1 MKERRIIMKKV
12 IVAMMLMA
20 MTATTVAGCGSND
33 TAADTTTETAA
44 EDTTADTADA
54 AEDTAADTAAA
65 GAASGAISVLSRED
79 GSGTRGA
86 FIELTGI
93 EEKDS
98 NGNKTDNTKKDALIC
113 KSTDVVLTQVSGDKN
128 AIGYISFGSLNDT
141 VKALKVE
148 GVEPS
153 TATIESGD
161 YKIVRPFN
169 IAVKDGLSDA
179 AQDFENYIL
188 SSEGQDIIEKAG
200 YIKID
205 KSAAAYASNNAS
217 GKVVVSG
224 SSSVTPVMEKLA
236 EAYQKAN
243 TNVTVDV
250 QQSDSSTGI
259 KDAINGTSDIGMASR
274 DISDDELS
282 QGIKSVTIAQDA
294 IAVIVNKDNAV
305 EDITMDEIKAIYTG
319 SKTTWSDE
327 SK

>member
-1 MKERRIIMKKV
+1 MKTCTQGAERKGANQKARRASIRKRFYIMKTRTSKLAA
-12 IVAMMLMA
+12 IFTSVAL
-20 MTATTVAGCGSND
+20 
-33 TAADTTTETAA
+33 
-44 EDTTADTADA
+44 
-54 AEDTAADTAAA
+54 AAA
-65 GAASGAISVLSRED
+65 MLASCGGSSDKITVISRED

-98 NGNKTDNTKKDALIC
+98 NGNKTDNTKKYALIC

-205 KSAAAYASNNAS
+205 KSAAAYSSNNAS

>member
-1 MKERRIIMKKV
+1 MKTRTSKLAAIFTSVALAATMLASCGGSSDKITV
-12 IVAMMLMA
+12 I
-20 MTATTVAGCGSND
+20 
-33 TAADTTTETAA
+33 
-44 EDTTADTADA
+44 
-54 AEDTAADTAAA
+54 
-65 GAASGAISVLSRED
+65 SRED

-113 KSTDVVLTQVSGDKN
+113 KSTDVVLTQVSGDNN

-153 TATIESGD
+153 TATIESGN

-236 EAYQKAN
+236 ESYQKAN

-259 KDAINGTSDIGMASR
+259 KDAIKGTSDIGMASR

-305 EDITMDEIKAIYTG
+305 DDITMDEIKSIYTG

>member
-1 MKERRIIMKKV
+1 MKTRTSKLAAIFTSVALAATMLASCGGSSDKITV
-12 IVAMMLMA
+12 I
-20 MTATTVAGCGSND
+20 
-33 TAADTTTETAA
+33 
-44 EDTTADTADA
+44 
-54 AEDTAADTAAA
+54 
-65 GAASGAISVLSRED
+65 SRED

-188 SSEGQDIIEKAG
+188 SSDGQDIIEKAG

-305 EDITMDEIKAIYTG
+305 DDITMDEIKSIYTG

>member
-1 MKERRIIMKKV
+1 MGCRKKRCKSIALKASIRKRFYIMKTRTSKLAA
-12 IVAMMLMA
+12 IFTSVAL
-20 MTATTVAGCGSND
+20 
-33 TAADTTTETAA
+33 
-44 EDTTADTADA
+44 
-54 AEDTAADTAAA
+54 AAA
-65 GAASGAISVLSRED
+65 MLASCGGSSDKITVISRED

-93 EEKDS
+93 EEKDAD
-98 NGNKTDNTKKDALIC
+98 GNKTDNTKKDALIC

>member
-1 MKERRIIMKKV
+1 MKTRTTKQAAIFTSVELAATMLASCGGSSDKITV
-12 IVAMMLMA
+12 I
-20 MTATTVAGCGSND
+20 
-33 TAADTTTETAA
+33 
-44 EDTTADTADA
+44 
-54 AEDTAADTAAA
+54 
-65 GAASGAISVLSRED
+65 SRED

-305 EDITMDEIKAIYTG
+305 EDITMDEIKSIYTG

>member
-1 MKERRIIMKKV
+1 MKTCTQGAERKGANQKARRASIRKRFYIMKTRTSKLAA
-12 IVAMMLMA
+12 IFTSVAL
-20 MTATTVAGCGSND
+20 
-33 TAADTTTETAA
+33 
-44 EDTTADTADA
+44 
-54 AEDTAADTAAA
+54 AAA
-65 GAASGAISVLSRED
+65 MLASCGGSSDKITVISRED

>member
-1 MKERRIIMKKV
+1 MKTRTSKLAV
-12 IVAMMLMA
+12 IFTSVALAATMLA
-20 MTATTVAGCGSND
+20 SCGGSSDKITV
-33 TAADTTTETAA
+33 
-44 EDTTADTADA
+44 
-54 AEDTAADTAAA
+54 
-65 GAASGAISVLSRED
+65 ISRED

-188 SSEGQDIIEKAG
+188 SSDGQDIIEKAG

>member
-1 MKERRIIMKKV
+1 MKTCTQGAERKGANQKAPRASIRKRFYIMKTRTSKLAAIFTSVALAATMLASCGGNSDKITV
-12 IVAMMLMA
+12 I
-20 MTATTVAGCGSND
+20 
-33 TAADTTTETAA
+33 
-44 EDTTADTADA
+44 
-54 AEDTAADTAAA
+54 
-65 GAASGAISVLSRED
+65 SRED

-236 EAYQKAN
+236 ESYQKAN

>member
-1 MKERRIIMKKV
+1 MKTRTSKLAAIFTSVALAATMLASCGGNSDKITV
-12 IVAMMLMA
+12 IS
-20 MTATTVAGCGSND
+20 C
-33 TAADTTTETAA
+33 
-44 EDTTADTADA
+44 
-54 AEDTAADTAAA
+54 
-65 GAASGAISVLSRED
+65 ED

>member
-1 MKERRIIMKKV
+1 MKTCTQGAERKGAYQKAQRASIRKRFYIMKTRTSKLAAIFTSVALAATMLASCGGSSDKITV
-12 IVAMMLMA
+12 I
-20 MTATTVAGCGSND
+20 
-33 TAADTTTETAA
+33 
-44 EDTTADTADA
+44 
-54 AEDTAADTAAA
+54 
-65 GAASGAISVLSRED
+65 SRED

-236 EAYQKAN
+236 ESYQKAN

>member
-1 MKERRIIMKKV
+1 MKTCTQGAERKGANQKAPRASVRKRFYIMKTRTSKLAAIFTSVALAATMLASCGGSSDKITV
-12 IVAMMLMA
+12 I
-20 MTATTVAGCGSND
+20 
-33 TAADTTTETAA
+33 
-44 EDTTADTADA
+44 
-54 AEDTAADTAAA
+54 
-65 GAASGAISVLSRED
+65 SRED

-179 AQDFENYIL
+179 AQDFENYVL

>member
-1 MKERRIIMKKV
+1 MKTRTSKLAAV
-12 IVAMMLMA
+12 FTSVAL
-20 MTATTVAGCGSND
+20 
-33 TAADTTTETAA
+33 
-44 EDTTADTADA
+44 
-54 AEDTAADTAAA
+54 AAA
-65 GAASGAISVLSRED
+65 MLASCGGSSDKITVISRED

-188 SSEGQDIIEKAG
+188 SSEGQDVIEGAG

-205 KSAAAYASNNAS
+205 KSAAAFSSNNAS

-224 SSSVTPVMEKLA
+224 SSSVTPGMEKLA
-236 EAYQKAN
+236 ESYQKVN

-294 IAVIVNKDNAV
+294 IAVIVNKDNSV
-305 EDITMDEIKAIYTG
+305 DDISMDDIKAIYTG
-319 SKTTWSDE
+319 TKTTWSDE

>member
-1 MKERRIIMKKV
+1 MKTRTSKLAAIFTSVALAATMLASCGGSSDKITV
-12 IVAMMLMA
+12 I
-20 MTATTVAGCGSND
+20 
-33 TAADTTTETAA
+33 
-44 EDTTADTADA
+44 
-54 AEDTAADTAAA
+54 
-65 GAASGAISVLSRED
+65 SRED

-282 QGIKSVTIAQDA
+282 QGIESVTIAQDA

>member
-1 MKERRIIMKKV
+1 MKTRTSKLAAIFTS
-12 IVAMMLMA
+12 VAL
-20 MTATTVAGCGSND
+20 
-33 TAADTTTETAA
+33 
-44 EDTTADTADA
+44 
-54 AEDTAADTAAA
+54 AAA
-65 GAASGAISVLSRED
+65 MLASCGGSSDKITVISRED

-153 TATIESGD
+153 TETIESGD

-188 SSEGQDIIEKAG
+188 SSDGQDIIEKAG

-305 EDITMDEIKAIYTG
+305 DDITMDEIKAIYTG

>member
-1 MKERRIIMKKV
+1 MKTRTSKLAAIFTSVALAATMLASCGGSSDKITV
-12 IVAMMLMA
+12 I
-20 MTATTVAGCGSND
+20 
-33 TAADTTTETAA
+33 
-44 EDTTADTADA
+44 
-54 AEDTAADTAAA
+54 
-65 GAASGAISVLSRED
+65 SRED

-188 SSEGQDIIEKAG
+188 SSDGQDIIEKAG

-274 DISDDELS
+274 GISDDELS

>member
-1 MKERRIIMKKV
+1 MKTCTQGAERKGANQKAPRASIRKRFYIMKTRTSKLAAIFTSVALVATMLASCGGNSDKITV
-12 IVAMMLMA
+12 I
-20 MTATTVAGCGSND
+20 
-33 TAADTTTETAA
+33 
-44 EDTTADTADA
+44 
-54 AEDTAADTAAA
+54 
-65 GAASGAISVLSRED
+65 SRED

-236 EAYQKAN
+236 ESYQKAN

>member
-1 MKERRIIMKKV
+1 MKTCTQGAERKGANQKAPRASIRKRFYIMKTRTSKLAAMFTSVALAATMLASCGGSSDKITV
-12 IVAMMLMA
+12 I
-20 MTATTVAGCGSND
+20 
-33 TAADTTTETAA
+33 
-44 EDTTADTADA
+44 
-54 AEDTAADTAAA
+54 
-65 GAASGAISVLSRED
+65 SRED

-188 SSEGQDIIEKAG
+188 SSDGQDIIEKAG

-305 EDITMDEIKAIYTG
+305 DDITMDEIKAIYTG

>member
-1 MKERRIIMKKV
+1 MKTCTQGAERKFANQKAQRASIRKRFYIMKTRTSKLAAIFTSVALAATMLASCGGSSDKITV
-12 IVAMMLMA
+12 I
-20 MTATTVAGCGSND
+20 
-33 TAADTTTETAA
+33 
-44 EDTTADTADA
+44 
-54 AEDTAADTAAA
+54 
-65 GAASGAISVLSRED
+65 SRED

-305 EDITMDEIKAIYTG
+305 DDITMDEIKAIYTG

>member
-1 MKERRIIMKKV
+1 MKTCTQGAERKGANQNAERASIRKRFYIMKTRTSKLAAIFTSVALAATMLASCGGSSDKITV
-12 IVAMMLMA
+12 I
-20 MTATTVAGCGSND
+20 
-33 TAADTTTETAA
+33 
-44 EDTTADTADA
+44 
-54 AEDTAADTAAA
+54 
-65 GAASGAISVLSRED
+65 SRED

-188 SSEGQDIIEKAG
+188 SSDGQDIIEKAG

-224 SSSVTPVMEKLA
+224 SSSVTPGMEKLA
-236 EAYQKAN
+236 EAYQK
-243 TNVTVDV
+243 
-250 QQSDSSTGI
+250 
-259 KDAINGTSDIGMASR
+259 
-274 DISDDELS
+274 
-282 QGIKSVTIAQDA
+282 
-294 IAVIVNKDNAV
+294 V
-305 EDITMDEIKAIYTG
+305 EDITMDEIKSIYTG

>member
-1 MKERRIIMKKV
+1 MKTRTSK
-12 IVAMMLMA
+12 L
-20 MTATTVAGCGSND
+20 
-33 TAADTTTETAA
+33 AAIFT
-44 EDTTADTADA
+44 
-54 AEDTAADTAAA
+54 
-65 GAASGAISVLSRED
+65 SGALAATMLASCGGNSDKITVISRED

-148 GVEPS
+148 DVEPS

-205 KSAAAYASNNAS
+205 KSAAAYTSNNAS

-305 EDITMDEIKAIYTG
+305 DDITMDEIKAIYTG

>member
-1 MKERRIIMKKV
+1 MKTRTSKLAAIFTSVALAATMLASCGGSSDKITV
-12 IVAMMLMA
+12 I
-20 MTATTVAGCGSND
+20 
-33 TAADTTTETAA
+33 
-44 EDTTADTADA
+44 
-54 AEDTAADTAAA
+54 
-65 GAASGAISVLSRED
+65 SRED

-188 SSEGQDIIEKAG
+188 SSDGQDIIEKAG

-294 IAVIVNKDNAV
+294 IAVIVNNESSVDELSTDQVKSIFTG
-305 EDITMDEIKAIYTG
+305 ETTSWSDITK
-319 SKTTWSDE
+319 
-327 SK
+327 

>member
-1 MKERRIIMKKV
+1 MKTRTSKLAAIFTS
-12 IVAMMLMA
+12 VAL
-20 MTATTVAGCGSND
+20 
-33 TAADTTTETAA
+33 
-44 EDTTADTADA
+44 
-54 AEDTAADTAAA
+54 AAA
-65 GAASGAISVLSRED
+65 MLASCGGSSDKITVISRED

-243 TNVTVDV
+243 TNITVDV

>member
-1 MKERRIIMKKV
+1 MKTCTQGAERKGANQKAPRASIRKRFYIMKTRTSKLAAIFTSVALAATMLASCGGSSDKITV
-12 IVAMMLMA
+12 I
-20 MTATTVAGCGSND
+20 
-33 TAADTTTETAA
+33 
-44 EDTTADTADA
+44 
-54 AEDTAADTAAA
+54 
-65 GAASGAISVLSRED
+65 SRED

-188 SSEGQDIIEKAG
+188 SSDGQDIIEKAG

-305 EDITMDEIKAIYTG
+305 EDITMDEIKSIYTG

>member
-1 MKERRIIMKKV
+1 MKTCTQGAERKGANQKAQRASVRKRLYIMKTRTSKLAAIFTSVALAATMLASCGGSSDKITV
-12 IVAMMLMA
+12 I
-20 MTATTVAGCGSND
+20 
-33 TAADTTTETAA
+33 
-44 EDTTADTADA
+44 
-54 AEDTAADTAAA
+54 
-65 GAASGAISVLSRED
+65 SRED

-188 SSEGQDIIEKAG
+188 SSDGQDIIEKAG

>member
-1 MKERRIIMKKV
+1 MKTCTQGAERKGANQKARRASIRKRFYIMKTRTSKLAA
-12 IVAMMLMA
+12 IFTSVAL
-20 MTATTVAGCGSND
+20 
-33 TAADTTTETAA
+33 
-44 EDTTADTADA
+44 
-54 AEDTAADTAAA
+54 AAA
-65 GAASGAISVLSRED
+65 MLASCGGSSDKITVISRED

-205 KSAAAYASNNAS
+205 KSAATYTSNNAS

-305 EDITMDEIKAIYTG
+305 DDITMDEIKAIYTG

>member
-1 MKERRIIMKKV
+1 MKTCTQGAERKGANQKAPRASIRKRFYIMKTRTSKLAAIFTSVALAATMLASCGGNSDKITV
-12 IVAMMLMA
+12 I
-20 MTATTVAGCGSND
+20 
-33 TAADTTTETAA
+33 
-44 EDTTADTADA
+44 
-54 AEDTAADTAAA
+54 
-65 GAASGAISVLSRED
+65 SRED

-305 EDITMDEIKAIYTG
+305 DDITMDEIKSIYTG

>member
-1 MKERRIIMKKV
+1 MKTCTQGAERKGANQKAPRASIRKRFYIMKTRTSKLAAIFTSVALAATMLASCGGSSDKITV
-12 IVAMMLMA
+12 I
-20 MTATTVAGCGSND
+20 
-33 TAADTTTETAA
+33 
-44 EDTTADTADA
+44 
-54 AEDTAADTAAA
+54 
-65 GAASGAISVLSRED
+65 SRED

-294 IAVIVNKDNAV
+294 IAVIVNKDNTV

>member
-1 MKERRIIMKKV
+1 MKTRTSKLAAV
-12 IVAMMLMA
+12 FTSVAL
-20 MTATTVAGCGSND
+20 
-33 TAADTTTETAA
+33 
-44 EDTTADTADA
+44 
-54 AEDTAADTAAA
+54 AAA
-65 GAASGAISVLSRED
+65 MLASCGGSSDKITVISRED

-188 SSEGQDIIEKAG
+188 SSEGQDVIEGAG

-205 KSAAAYASNNAS
+205 KSAAAFSSNNAS

-236 EAYQKAN
+236 ESYQKVN

-282 QGIKSVTIAQDA
+282 QGIRSVTIAQDA
-294 IAVIVNKDNAV
+294 IAVIVNKDNSV
-305 EDITMDEIKAIYTG
+305 DDISMGDIKAIYTG
-319 SKTTWSDE
+319 TKTTWSDE

>member
-1 MKERRIIMKKV
+1 MKTCTQGAERKGANQKAPRASIRKRFYIMKTRTSKLAAMFTSVALAATMLASCGGSSDKITV
-12 IVAMMLMA
+12 I
-20 MTATTVAGCGSND
+20 
-33 TAADTTTETAA
+33 
-44 EDTTADTADA
+44 
-54 AEDTAADTAAA
+54 
-65 GAASGAISVLSRED
+65 SRED

-188 SSEGQDIIEKAG
+188 SSDGQDIIEKAG

-305 EDITMDEIKAIYTG
+305 EDITMDEIKSIYTG

>member
-1 MKERRIIMKKV
+1 MKTRTSKLAAIFTSVALAATMLASCGGNSDKITV
-12 IVAMMLMA
+12 I
-20 MTATTVAGCGSND
+20 
-33 TAADTTTETAA
+33 
-44 EDTTADTADA
+44 
-54 AEDTAADTAAA
+54 
-65 GAASGAISVLSRED
+65 SRED

-305 EDITMDEIKAIYTG
+305 EDITMDEIKSIYTG

>member
-1 MKERRIIMKKV
+1 MKTCTQGAERKGANQKAQRASIRKRFYIMKTRTSKLAAIFTSVALAATMLASCGGSSDKITV
-12 IVAMMLMA
+12 I
-20 MTATTVAGCGSND
+20 
-33 TAADTTTETAA
+33 
-44 EDTTADTADA
+44 
-54 AEDTAADTAAA
+54 
-65 GAASGAISVLSRED
+65 SRED

-188 SSEGQDIIEKAG
+188 SSDGQDIIEKAG

-205 KSAAAYASNNAS
+205 KSAAAYAS
-217 GKVVVSG
+217 
-224 SSSVTPVMEKLA
+224 
-236 EAYQKAN
+236 
-243 TNVTVDV
+243 NVTVDV

>member
-1 MKERRIIMKKV
+1 MKTCTQGAERKGANQKAPRASVRKRFYIMKTRTSKLAAIFTSVALAATMLASCGGSSDKITV
-12 IVAMMLMA
+12 I
-20 MTATTVAGCGSND
+20 
-33 TAADTTTETAA
+33 
-44 EDTTADTADA
+44 
-54 AEDTAADTAAA
+54 
-65 GAASGAISVLSRED
+65 SRED

-179 AQDFENYIL
+179 AQDFENYVL

-274 DISDDELS
+274 GISDDELS

>member
-1 MKERRIIMKKV
+1 MRTCTQGAERKGANQKAPRASIRKRFYIMKTRTSKLAAIFTSVALAATMLASCGGNSDKITV
-12 IVAMMLMA
+12 I
-20 MTATTVAGCGSND
+20 
-33 TAADTTTETAA
+33 
-44 EDTTADTADA
+44 
-54 AEDTAADTAAA
+54 
-65 GAASGAISVLSRED
+65 SRED

-205 KSAAAYASNNAS
+205 KSAAAYASNNVS

>member
-1 MKERRIIMKKV
+1 MKTCTQGAERKGANQKARRASIRKRFYIMKTRTSKLAA
-12 IVAMMLMA
+12 IFTSVAL
-20 MTATTVAGCGSND
+20 
-33 TAADTTTETAA
+33 
-44 EDTTADTADA
+44 
-54 AEDTAADTAAA
+54 AAA
-65 GAASGAISVLSRED
+65 MLASCGGSSDKITVISRED

-205 KSAAAYASNNAS
+205 KSAVAYASNNAS

-236 EAYQKAN
+236 ESYQKAN

-305 EDITMDEIKAIYTG
+305 DDITMDEIKAIYTG

>member
-1 MKERRIIMKKV
+1 MKTCTQGAERKGANQKARRASIRKRFYIMKTRTSKLAAIFTSVALAATMLASCGGSSDKITV
-12 IVAMMLMA
+12 I
-20 MTATTVAGCGSND
+20 
-33 TAADTTTETAA
+33 
-44 EDTTADTADA
+44 
-54 AEDTAADTAAA
+54 
-65 GAASGAISVLSRED
+65 SRED

-305 EDITMDEIKAIYTG
+305 DDISMDEIKAIYTG